1 MQIFQKY
8 DIHEICDLI
17 HIRLIDMNILQII
30 CYNVPYQLQ
39 MSNTQFPLEMCESL
53 CSIRYN

>member
-8 DIHEICDLI
+8 DIHKICDLI
-17 HIRLIDMNILQII
+17 DIRLIDMNILQII
-30 CYNVPYQLQ
+30 SYNVPYQLQ
-39 MSNTQFPLEMCESL
+39 ISNTQFPLEMCERL